1 MTEKTQATNAK
12 PDAPVQGT
20 APAGENVTGR
30 GVFVIETVPVGV
42 AVRTAFLAEDGRLLD
57 IPAVFP
63 DLMYALAQIDE
74 LKQMVAQRF
83 AEAAQIGNQVIA
95 QQIEANRAQAQNA
108 AGVAATTSGQ
118 VSGVTGDAGDV
129 QVETNSTK
137 TLSRSSGKDK
147 ETMQ

>member
-1 MTEKTQATNAK
+1 MTKTTETLTKKGSAAKDASAQANQQA
-12 PDAPVQGT
+12 A
-20 APAGENVTGR
+20 ENITGR

-63 DLMYALAQIDE
+63 DMMYAFAQIDE

-95 QQIEANRAQAQNA
+95 QQIEANRNQAA
-108 AGVAATTSGQ
+108 AATTADASG
-118 VSGVTGDAGDV
+118 DKPAV
-129 QVETNSTK
+129 QVETK
-137 TLSRSSGKDK
+137 AADKDTL
-147 ETMQ
+147 Q